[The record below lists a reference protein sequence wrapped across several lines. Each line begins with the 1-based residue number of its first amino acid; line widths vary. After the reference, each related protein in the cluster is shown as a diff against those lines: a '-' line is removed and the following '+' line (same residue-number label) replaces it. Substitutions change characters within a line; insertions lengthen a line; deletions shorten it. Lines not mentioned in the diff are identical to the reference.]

1 MKRRILLAIFL
12 VFTGA
17 SVNAATLHS
26 VHSTTP
32 IERVVGL
39 LAELKVKTEADGK
52 EEQRQYDKYACWCE
66 STLSRKAA
74 DISDEKAKIEE
85 LLQLITKT
93 KADLAS
99 HVAEIA
105 QLKKMIAANIESQ
118 REATE
123 VRTKENNEYE
133 GEKAESENC
142 IGALEAAIKVL
153 SSAGTGKKGFLETL
167 QEAQIIG
174 VVAGVKSVLRT
185 QKVTN
190 HFSEDDIEAVQ
201 KFVAKPDD
209 FIGAHTFGFSAAQV
223 ANNPF
228 GDYAPQSTQ
237 IQGILKGMY
246 DTFAGDLEKDNADE
260 AMKQKAFEALI
271 ATKKQELK
279 TLEATLE
286 KQELDAAEATKT
298 LAESKES
305 LDDTKTQLATDEAF
319 FAESKAA
326 CATKAEQ
333 WAERVRLRTEEL
345 NGMAQAISILSSESA
360 KTIFHN
366 ATTTFLQVS
375 SMNSEMGS
383 DANKAY
389 LRIKEIATT
398 YRSLS
403 LARIAVA
410 IKIGGHFDKVI
421 TMIDKMIAL
430 LRKEDA
436 ADIAHRD
443 RCEMLQNANDNGI
456 EDIDSVITKTKE
468 EIGRMEN
475 DRTALEESL
484 KQVEGEIEST
494 KNSMSELLDM
504 RNQDE
509 ADFKQALKDDAS
521 AVELLGQAIQ
531 ALSKFYEDNKAPAFM
546 QDPQYTENPD
556 KPPEIFETGS
566 YGGQKSQTGGIVAIL
581 HMLKDDLANEMK
593 VSRASDAKNQASYEK
608 DNAALQS
615 TLDAQRKKEADLNS
629 DLAELDAKIE
639 SYTEFQKQQDGDL
652 SASTDVKTAL
662 ATDCAW
668 VKTNFQKRADKRK
681 LELDGLVEAKNYLA
695 GVDAGEAVLP
705 PASP

>member
-1 MKRRILLAIFL
+1 M
-12 VFTGA
+12 
-17 SVNAATLHS
+17 NAATLHS